1 MNDTSSPTGGRLTG
15 RRALITGGGG
25 GIAQATARD
34 FVAEG
39 AAVVLT
45 DLKTES
51 MAVLVDELTAAGG
64 QATALAADVTERAQV
79 EQLVADAAG
88 FMGGLDILVTC
99 AGGYTAYAAFEDL
112 DEDDW
117 DRTIGVNLK
126 GVFLCCKA
134 VLPLMKAT
142 GWGRIINLGSLAG
155 RSTSTGTS
163 PAHYATAK
171 AGVSMMTQYLAK
183 DMAPFGITA
192 NTLAPG
198 TTVTDRVS
206 KLLTPEKEEL
216 FTGMTPVGRLA
227 EPEDISA
234 VITFLASDDSR
245 YITGATIDAN
255 GGRLMVL

>member
-1 MNDTSSPTGGRLTG
+1 M
-15 RRALITGGGG
+15 ITGGGG